1 MAQRPCK
8 LEEITLPSSF
18 KNKKMSKFE
27 SSIKKVAY
35 PQENVYKM
43 LSDLSNIER
52 VRDRIPEDKLKDLT
66 FDSDSVSI
74 TSPMGPVTLRV
85 VERDEPKCV
94 KFEAEQ
100 SPVPMNLW
108 IQMLPTSETESKL
121 KVTIKADLPF
131 FMAAMAK
138 KPLEEG
144 VEKIAEALAT
154 IPYDV

>member
-1 MAQRPCK
+1 
-8 LEEITLPSSF
+8 
-18 KNKKMSKFE
+18 MSKFE

-100 SPVPMNLW
+100 SPVPKNLW

-154 IPYDV
+154 IPYDI

>member
-1 MAQRPCK
+1 
-8 LEEITLPSSF
+8 
-18 KNKKMSKFE
+18 MSQFE

-144 VEKIAEALAT
+144 VEKIAEALAM

>member
-1 MAQRPCK
+1 
-8 LEEITLPSSF
+8 
-18 KNKKMSKFE
+18 MSKFE

-131 FMAAMAK
+131 FMGAMAK

>member
-1 MAQRPCK
+1 
-8 LEEITLPSSF
+8 
-18 KNKKMSKFE
+18 
-27 SSIKKVAY
+27 
-35 PQENVYKM
+35 M

>member
-1 MAQRPCK
+1 
-8 LEEITLPSSF
+8 
-18 KNKKMSKFE
+18 MSKFE

-35 PQENVYKM
+35 PQENVYRM

-85 VERDEPKCV
+85 VEREEPKCV

-121 KVTIKADLPF
+121 KVTLKADIPF

-138 KPLEEG
+138 KPLEDG
-144 VEKIAEALAT
+144 VEKIAEALAM

>member
-1 MAQRPCK
+1 
-8 LEEITLPSSF
+8 
-18 KNKKMSKFE
+18 MSKFE
-27 SSIKKVAY
+27 SKIKKVAY

-154 IPYDV
+154 IPYDI

>member
-1 MAQRPCK
+1 
-8 LEEITLPSSF
+8 
-18 KNKKMSKFE
+18 MSKFE

-94 KFEAEQ
+94 KFETEQ